1 MRSATWLRGTFR
13 MRRISWLHTYQC
25 VETLLSDSVV
35 TRARGKHCARLRRK
49 CPRLQPSK
57 KLRALALQP
66 GFREANAE
74 CQVVA
79 RDFPDARHFP
89 ATRISMCIYR
99 HRRTQEHY
107 SFHSLTSNYRTPQER
122 FLTSPT
128 HTQIPLPFRKRTQ
141 HLGRG
146 VMGSK
151 FGFSLKCHISR
162 LNSLGNSLGI
172 ENNGG
177 F

>member
-1 MRSATWLRGTFR
+1 M
-13 MRRISWLHTYQC
+13 C
-25 VETLLSDSVV
+25 VKTLLSDSVV
-35 TRARGKHCARLRRK
+35 TRARGKYCARLRRK
-49 CPRLQPSK
+49 WPRRQPSK
-57 KLRALALQP
+57 KSRASAVQP
-66 GFREANAE
+66 GFREENAE

-79 RDFPDARHFP
+79 RDFPDARDFP
-89 ATRISMCIYR
+89 STHISMCIYW
-99 HRRTQEHY
+99 HRRTQKHY

-172 ENNGG
+172 ENNGR